1 MLKENLYLLEYFG
14 SIIETGDLAPNSHC
28 FHVRKCTELL
38 LDKLLNFFPEYGLT
52 KRDKANISFASLV
65 HDMGKVAVPD
75 WILQKPE
82 RLEFE
87 EFEIMKNHTRKGKK
101 MFEHILDGLEPDSKS
116 RELFQC
122 CAEVCMS
129 HHERY
134 DGKGYPEG
142 LKGEEIPISAQVVG
156 LADAYDVLL
165 SERIYKNAY
174 SKEDAFE
181 MIVEGESGVFSPK
194 LLQLFQ
200 MCRMEIEE
208 YYE

>member
-1 MLKENLYLLEYFG
+1 MLKENLFLLEYFG
-14 SIIETGDLAPNSHC
+14 SIIELGDLAPNDHC
-28 FHVRKCTELL
+28 YHVRQCSALL
-38 LDKLLNFFPEYGLT
+38 IDKLMQFFPEYGL
-52 KRDKANISFASLV
+52 KHRDKVNISFAALC
-65 HDMGKVAVPD
+65 HDMGKIAVPD

-82 RLEFE
+82 RLEEE
-87 EFEIMKNHTRKGKK
+87 EFEIMKNHTRKGRK
-101 MFEHILDGLEPDSKS
+101 MFENILAGLEPDSKS
-116 RELFQC
+116 RDVFEC

-142 LKGEEIPISAQVVG
+142 LRGDEIPISAQIVG

-165 SERIYKNAY
+165 SERIYKSAY

-181 MIVEGESGVFSPK
+181 MILEGVSGVFSPK

-200 MCRMEIEE
+200 MLRMDFEE
-208 YYE
+208 LYD